1 MADGGADFNVNHMT
15 NEWFYMKL
23 FKDLNLDVL
32 VATSYCPGY
41 SAMNPIEHVW
51 GVLTNAAVTVYLPD
65 HLPGELPPTQQ
76 RLTKE
81 VLLAKEDQVFDAALI
96 TLERYQ
102 ENLMYGGIKI
112 DSQV

>member
-1 MADGGADFNVNHMT
+1 MADGGADFNVNHMS
-15 NEWFYMKL
+15 NEWLYMKL

-41 SAMNPIEHVW
+41 SAMFW
-51 GVLTNAAVTVYLPD
+51 GVLINAAVTVYLPD
-65 HLPGELPPTQQ
+65 RLPGELPPTQQ

-81 VLLAKEDQVFDAALI
+81 VLFAKEDQVFDAALI